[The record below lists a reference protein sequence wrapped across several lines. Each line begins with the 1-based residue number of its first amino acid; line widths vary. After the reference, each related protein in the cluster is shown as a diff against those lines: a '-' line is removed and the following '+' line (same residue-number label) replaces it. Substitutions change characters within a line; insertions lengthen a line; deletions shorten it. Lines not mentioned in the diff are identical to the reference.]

1 MNHKAIAWVLLLSI
15 ALSGCTSVPS
25 PSPVEPSAVPA
36 QSSQPAATPEPTIT
50 PEPTPTATPQ
60 PQARTSYDYEDHN
73 DADEHRYKTVL
84 GDLSKLQAGE
94 RSFAL
99 QEHVADWSFRQ
110 FEGFNDQDTWGYD
123 VRSMDINDQDL
134 SIVEDINQLSFN
146 SETVWPKKLPKG
158 FDPQQI
164 LEFNKNP
171 GLGIRALHEKGIT
184 GEGVGIAIIDQPLLL
199 EHEQYRDNLMFYE
212 RIHCIGETA
221 QMHGPAVASI
231 AVGKDIGVAPGAKLY
246 YIAITNG
253 HYTNGKDE
261 FDASIIGDAIFR
273 VLEINEV
280 LSEQD
285 KIRVISISRGYTK
298 QDKGYDE
305 ITKAIRAADEQNVFV
320 LTTGTEEFYPFSL
333 FGMSRDYMADPDD
346 PQSYRPAAW
355 IEKRFY
361 RDPNNYRN
369 YTLMPM
375 GSRTYA
381 ACMGE
386 DQYEINSE
394 GGLSWAVPWFA
405 GFYALGCQ
413 VKPDLTP
420 AEFIKAVKSTGMTT
434 QFTHNEKTYNF
445 GKMVNP
451 AAVIEALGQ

>member
-1 MNHKAIAWVLLLSI
+1 MQ
-15 ALSGCTSVPS
+15 
-25 PSPVEPSAVPA
+25 EP
-36 QSSQPAATPEPTIT
+36 
-50 PEPTPTATPQ
+50 
-60 PQARTSYDYEDHN
+60 
-73 DADEHRYKTVL
+73 
-84 GDLSKLQAGE
+84 
-94 RSFAL
+94 
-99 QEHVADWSFRQ
+99 VADWNGRQ
-110 FEGFNDQDTWGYD
+110 FQGFVKQPIWRYD
-123 VRSMDINDQDL
+123 VRGMDISDQDL
-134 SIVEDINQLSFN
+134 SVVEDINDLSF
-146 SETVWPKKLPKG
+146 STQTLWPQKLPKG
-158 FDPQQI
+158 FDPQHV

-184 GEGVGIAIIDQPLLL
+184 GEGVSIAIIDQPLLL

-212 RIHCIGETA
+212 RIHSIEPTA

-231 AVGKDIGVAPGAKLY
+231 AMGKDIGVAPGAKLY

-261 FDASIIGDAIFR
+261 FDASIIADAIFR

-280 LSEQD
+280 LPQAD
-285 KIRVISISRGYTK
+285 KIRVISISRGYT
-298 QDKGYDE
+298 QEDKGYDR
-305 ITKAIRAADEQNVFV
+305 ITQAIRAADAENVFV
-320 LTTGTEEFYPFSL
+320 ITTGTEEFYPFNL

-355 IEKRFY
+355 IEKAFY
-361 RDPNNYRN
+361 RDPKAFPNL
-369 YTLMPM
+369 TMVPM

-381 ACMGE
+381 ACVGA
-386 DQYEINSE
+386 DQYEMNNE

-420 AEFIKAVKSTGMTT
+420 AEFIKVVKSTAMTT
-434 QFTHNEKTYNF
+434 QLTYREKTYDF

-451 AAVIEALGQ
+451 AAVIEALQQ